1 VALLKEAQDAAG
13 RVARP
18 EAKPE
23 IPPTTV
29 AVGAPGLVGNAP
41 PPTDHPVP
49 EEVRPGAEPKIPP
62 TTVAAGAPGLV
73 GNVPPPTDH
82 PVPEE
87 VRPGAEP
94 KIPPTTV
101 AVGGSV
107 GNAPPPTDHPA
118 PEEVRPEAEPKIPPT
133 TVAVGGLVGNAAPA
147 EEVETQ
153 EVERFKTPR
162 TNGHRLPGTP
172 HGPELPPSPTTPAA
186 DDVEPTQVV
195 EPVATC
201 GASQITA
208 GGGEVSVPTTRP
220 VATPVRHVGGVND
233 SLHASDYTLDKE
245 QDAQV
250 FTLKPDRKHKRPAEA
265 TSGAPKRFPDS
276 VTRDP
281 YDLTS
286 PCSPSGFHGSHP
298 QDAQH
303 I

>member
-1 VALLKEAQDAAG
+1 MALLKEAQDAAG

-62 TTVAAGAPGLV
+62 TTVAVGAPGLV

-107 GNAPPPTDHPA
+107 GNAP
-118 PEEVRPEAEPKIPPT
+118 
-133 TVAVGGLVGNAAPA
+133 PA